1 MSTTQVGSDA
11 TSEATGETTVPM
23 RLEVTVLPVSDVDR
37 AKAFYARLGWR
48 LDADLSPADDYRVV
62 QFTPPGSSASIQFGV
77 GMTTDA
83 PGSAQ
88 GLMMA
93 VQNIEAARE
102 ALTSHGAEVG
112 EIWHGRGISPGT
124 TGHQP
129 GPDPERA
136 TYRTYTSFTDPDGN
150 RFILQEITER
160 LPGRISEMDVA
171 ALAELLQETA
181 THHGEFEAV
190 APPHD
195 WWDWYAA
202 YANARET
209 GSTPEGAAATA
220 GRYMAD
226 VKGVVVPS
234 ARTP

>member
-1 MSTTQVGSDA
+1 MSTTQPDSHTAADA
-11 TSEATGETTVPM
+11 TGQTTVPM
-23 RLEVTVLPVSDVDR
+23 RLEVTVVPVSDVDR
-37 AKAFYARLGWR
+37 AKAFYERLGWR
-48 LDADLSPADDYRVV
+48 LDADLSPAEDYRVV
-62 QFTPPGSSASIQFGV
+62 QFTPPGSSASIQFGI

-93 VQNIEAARE
+93 VQNVDTARE
-102 ALTSHGAEVG
+102 ALARRGADVG
-112 EIWHGRGISPGT
+112 EVWHGRGLSPGT
-124 TGHQP
+124 SGHVA
-129 GPDPERA
+129 GPDPERQ

-150 RFILQEITER
+150 RFVLQEITER

-171 ALAELLQETA
+171 ALAELLHETSI
-181 THHGEFEAV
+181 HHGEFEAV

-220 GRYMAD
+220 NRYMAD
-226 VKGVVVPS
+226 VKGVAVPT
-234 ARTP
+234 A

>member
-1 MSTTQVGSDA
+1 MMSTAQVGSDTA
-11 TSEATGETTVPM
+11 QDAAGGTAVPM

-37 AKAFYARLGWR
+37 AKAFYERLGWR

-62 QFTPPGSSASIQFGV
+62 QFTPPGSSASIQFGK

-93 VQNIEAARE
+93 VQNVEAARQE
-102 ALTSHGAEVG
+102 LARHGAEVG

-124 TGHQP
+124 EGHLA
-129 GPDPERA
+129 GPDPERG

-160 LPGRISEMDVA
+160 LPGRISEMDVS
-171 ALAELLQETA
+171 ALAELLHETA
-181 THHGEFEAV
+181 TRHGEFEAV

-209 GSTPEGAAATA
+209 GSTAEGAAATA

-234 ARTP
+234 A

>member
-1 MSTTQVGSDA
+1 MSSTQLGSDTA
-11 TSEATGETTVPM
+11 TDAADATAVPM
-23 RLEVTVLPVSDVDR
+23 RLEVIVVPVSDVDR
-37 AKAFYARLGWR
+37 AKAFYQRLGWR

-62 QFTPPGSSASIQFGV
+62 QFTPPGSAASIQFGI

-83 PGSAQ
+83 PGSAE

-93 VQNIEAARE
+93 VQNVETARE
-102 ALTSHGAEVG
+102 ALARHGAEVS
-112 EIWHGRGISPGT
+112 EIWHGRGLSPGSS
-124 TGHQP
+124 GHVP
-129 GPDPERA
+129 GPDPEHG

-150 RFILQEITER
+150 RFVLQEISER
-160 LPGRISEMDVA
+160 LPGRVSEMDVA
-171 ALAELLQETA
+171 ALAELLHETSIR
-181 THHGEFEAV
+181 HGEFEAV

-220 GRYMAD
+220 NRYMAD

-234 ARTP
+234 A

>member
-1 MSTTQVGSDA
+1 MSTTQLGSDTA
-11 TSEATGETTVPM
+11 TDAAGGTAVPM

-37 AKAFYARLGWR
+37 SKAFYEGLGWR
-48 LDADLSPADDYRVV
+48 LDADLPIADDYRVV
-62 QFTPPGSSASIQFGV
+62 QFTPPGSSASIQFGI

-93 VQNIEAARE
+93 VQNVEAARD
-102 ALTSHGAEVG
+102 ALSGRGADVG
-112 EIWHGRGISPGT
+112 EIWHGRGLSPGT
-124 TGHQP
+124 AGHLA
-129 GPDPERA
+129 GPDPERQ

-150 RFILQEITER
+150 RFVLQEITER
-160 LPGRISEMDVA
+160 LPGRISEMDIS
-171 ALAELLQETA
+171 ALAELLHETSVR
-181 THHGEFEAV
+181 HGEFETI

-220 GRYMAD
+220 NRYMAD
-226 VKGVVVPS
+226 VKGVVVP
-234 ARTP
+234 AP